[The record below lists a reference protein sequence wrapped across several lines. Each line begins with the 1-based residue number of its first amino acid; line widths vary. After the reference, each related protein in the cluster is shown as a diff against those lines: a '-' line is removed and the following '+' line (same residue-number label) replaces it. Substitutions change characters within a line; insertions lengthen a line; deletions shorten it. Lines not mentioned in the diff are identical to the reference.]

1 MRLIHIPVMLLLA
14 LYLLGHFGSGLCQL
28 FPALTSTVLAQGNST
43 GTHYAPAEN
52 LERLDVAALRIAR
65 RTIDVSM
72 YAFTDRILAEAI
84 LDRARQGVRVRIYRD
99 GEQFE
104 QEQQRKGRGGSTTDV
119 FRGQRNIE
127 IRVKRPSARNN
138 MHLKDYSVDG
148 TLLRDGSANFSVAG
162 EVIQDNEIHFG
173 RDVTEIEAFE
183 RNFEA
188 MWNRRE
194 NRVVQ

>member
-1 MRLIHIPVMLLLA
+1 MRRIHIPVMLLLA
-14 LYLLGHFGSGLCQL
+14 LYLLGHFGSGLREP
-28 FPALTSTVLAQGNST
+28 FSALTSVTQAQSYPT

-52 LERLDVAALRIAR
+52 LERLDLVALRMAR
-65 RTIDVSM
+65 RTIDISM
-72 YAFTDRILAEAI
+72 YAFTDRILAEAL

-104 QEQQRKGRGGSTTDV
+104 QEQQRKGRGGSTTDL
-119 FRGQRNIE
+119 FRGQRDIE
-127 IRVKRPSARNN
+127 IRVKPPSARND
-138 MHLKDYSVDG
+138 MHLKEYSVDG
-148 TLLRDGSANFSVAG
+148 ILLRDGSANFSVAG

-173 RDVTEIEAFE
+173 RDVTEVEAFE

-188 MWNRRE
+188 MWNRRD

>member
-1 MRLIHIPVMLLLA
+1 MLLLA
-14 LYLLGHFGSGLCQL
+14 LYLLGHLGSGLGEPFSRLNGVTQ
-28 FPALTSTVLAQGNST
+28 AQGYPA
-43 GTHYAPAEN
+43 GTHVAPAEN
-52 LERLDVAALRIAR
+52 LERLDLVALRMAR
-65 RTIDVSM
+65 RTIDISM
-72 YAFTDRILAEAI
+72 YAFTDRILAEAL

-104 QEQQRKGRGGSTTDV
+104 QEQQRKGRGGSTTDL

-127 IRVKRPSARNN
+127 IRVKPPSARND
-138 MHLKDYSVDG
+138 MHLKEYTVDG

-183 RNFEA
+183 RNFESI
-188 MWNRRE
+188 WNRRD